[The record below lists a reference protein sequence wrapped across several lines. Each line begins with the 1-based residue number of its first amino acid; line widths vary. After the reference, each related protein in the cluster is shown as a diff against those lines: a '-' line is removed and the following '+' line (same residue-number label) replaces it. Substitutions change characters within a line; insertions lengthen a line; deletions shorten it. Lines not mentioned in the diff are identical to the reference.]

1 MPSLRAVTA
10 RDAATVPLHMGQAV
24 HTREDLICHPGTAA
38 PREVIVLEVLY
49 TAAVVVQLLPE
60 AEVGLILPLQEAS
73 AAADPTAEAAV
84 EAAPSA
90 AEAEAEEVPL
100 AAAQSVAVEA
110 AEDAGANP

>member
-10 RDAATVPLHMGQAV
+10 RDAVTVPLHMGQAV

-60 AEVGLILPLQEAS
+60 AEAGLILPLQEAS
-73 AAADPTAEAAV
+73 AEADLTAAV

-90 AEAEAEEVPL
+90 VEAAEEEVPL
-100 AAAQSVAVEA
+100 AAAQSVAAEA